1 MTSASRP
8 KIFLCSFFLDADRG
22 EHWHWTQFM
31 TMRRSAVVLL
41 LVLICLADF
50 AHAQAAESAT
60 ARQFT
65 ITAGAMGSAF
75 NPNDRNAS
83 AYVGGSNYLMGP
95 GAYVDVR
102 FTHWFQLEGEAR
114 WLRFNQYA
122 GEYQDNYFLGP
133 KIPIHRF
140 GRADIYGKVMIGIG
154 KMTFPYNYGY
164 GTFTALAYGGGVDY
178 RLSHRLTL
186 RPIDFEF
193 QQWPTWLPGE
203 SLYPYGFS
211 AGIGYRVF

>member
-1 MTSASRP
+1 
-8 KIFLCSFFLDADRG
+8 
-22 EHWHWTQFM
+22 M
-31 TMRRSAVVLL
+31 TMRRFVAVLL
-41 LVLICLADF
+41 FAFLKVAVF

-60 ARQFT
+60 ARQLT
-65 ITAGAMGSAF
+65 ITAGAMGSGF
-75 NPNDRNAS
+75 NPNDSNS
-83 AYVGGSNYLMGP
+83 TAYVGGTNYLIGMGT
-95 GAYVDVR
+95 YVDVH

-114 WLRFNQYA
+114 WLRFNEYA
-122 GEYQDNYFLGP
+122 GEHQDNYLLGP

-140 GRADIYGKVMIGIG
+140 GRADVYGKVMIGIG

-178 RLSHRLTL
+178 KLSRRLTL

-193 QQWPTWLPGE
+193 QQWPVWIGNS

-211 AGIGYRVF
+211 VGVGYRVF

>member
-1 MTSASRP
+1 M
-8 KIFLCSFFLDADRG
+8 I
-22 EHWHWTQFM
+22 
-31 TMRRSAVVLL
+31 MRRSDVLL
-41 LVLICLADF
+41 LFVFLSAAAS

-65 ITAGAMGSAF
+65 VTAGALGSAF
-75 NPNDRNAS
+75 NPNDQNQS
-83 AYVGGSNYLMGP
+83 FYVGGNNYLIGV
-95 GAYVDVR
+95 GTYVDVH

-114 WLRFNQYA
+114 WLRFNEYA
-122 GEYQDNYFLGP
+122 GEHQDNYLLGP

-140 GRADIYGKVMIGIG
+140 GRADLYGKAMIGFS
-154 KMTFPYNYGY
+154 KMTFPYSYGY

-178 RLSHRLTL
+178 RLSQKLTL

-193 QQWPTWLPGE
+193 QQWPTWLPGS

-211 AGIGYRVF
+211 VGIGYRVF